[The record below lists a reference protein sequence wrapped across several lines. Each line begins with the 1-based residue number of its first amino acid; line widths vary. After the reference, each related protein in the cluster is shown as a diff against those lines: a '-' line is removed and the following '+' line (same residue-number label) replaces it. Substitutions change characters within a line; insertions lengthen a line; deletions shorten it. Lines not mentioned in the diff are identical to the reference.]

1 MSITTLNVDPRPPTP
16 GSIKILHKVTGQ
28 STSLHVPTGRF
39 WWFLEVSADN
49 AIIPQIKG
57 PVYREYQHKNPF

>member
-1 MSITTLNVDPRPPTP
+1 MSITTLNVDPRAPTP